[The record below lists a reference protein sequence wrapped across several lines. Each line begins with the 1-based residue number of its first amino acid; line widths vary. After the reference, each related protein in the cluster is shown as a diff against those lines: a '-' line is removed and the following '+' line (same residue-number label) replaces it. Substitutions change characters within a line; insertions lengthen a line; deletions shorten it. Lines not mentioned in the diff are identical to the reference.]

1 MNLPLLFA
9 RRYLLASRSKA
20 GRSTNAINVITLI
33 SIVVIA
39 VVSAAMVVVLS
50 AVNGI
55 SDLVDT
61 IYSPF
66 DQDITITPA
75 EGKTIQRDS
84 LDVGRLLAVSGAALS
99 SWTIEENVLLMHD
112 GQQAVATLKGVEEPY
127 LRMSDMQRYLFS
139 GEARMES
146 ATGSAAVLGIG
157 LRSDLGV
164 PLDDGIFRPLTISAP
179 IRGRKLSTYQQRAFE
194 RMDMAVAGTFT
205 MNMEFDMRYVL
216 VPFAAAETL
225 FHYTG
230 EASALELKLPAEKDA
245 DAVAK
250 DLRSTLGPRYVV
262 RTRQQK
268 NVLMYQTNASE
279 KFFSFLVLAF
289 IGLIGAFNIIA
300 SLTMMMIEK
309 RKDMGTLRSLGADPQ
324 LIRRVF
330 LYEGLLIV
338 LMGMVLGI
346 SVGLGVCWAQERF
359 GLVPLDASVVD
370 HYPVKVLWSDLL
382 VVFATVGAIGLLA
395 TWVPL
400 RALSKRFLHTTSAA
414 E

>member
-9 RRYLLASRSKA
+9 RRYLLAK
-20 GRSTNAINVITLI
+20 RSTNAINLITLI

-39 VVSAAMVVVLS
+39 VVTAAMVVVLS
-50 AVNGI
+50 AMNGI
-55 SDLVDT
+55 NDLVDKL
-61 IYSPF
+61 YSPF

-75 EGKTIQRDS
+75 EGKTLHRDS
-84 LDVGRLLAVSGAALS
+84 LDVQHLLAVSEAPLG

-112 GQQAVATLKGVEEPY
+112 GQQSVATLKGVEEPY

-139 GEARMES
+139 GEARLHS

-164 PLDDGIFRPLTISAP
+164 PLDDGVLRPLTISAP

-225 FHYTG
+225 FHYSG
-230 EASALELKLPAEKDA
+230 EASALELKLPAGRDA
-245 DAVAK
+245 DAVA
-250 DLRSTLGPRYVV
+250 DALRNELGPEYLV
-262 RTRQQK
+262 RTRRQK

-309 RKDMGTLRSLGADPQ
+309 RKDMGTLHSLGADTP

-338 LMGMVLGI
+338 LIGELLGI
-346 SVGLGVCWAQERF
+346 TIGLGVCWVQERF

-370 HYPVKVLWSDLL
+370 HYPVKVLWSDLVL
-382 VVFATVGAIGLLA
+382 VFATVGAIGLLA

-400 RALSKRFLHTTSAA
+400 RALSKRFLHTTSVA
-414 E
+414 

>member
-9 RRYLLASRSKA
+9 RRYLLASRSTA
-20 GRSTNAINVITLI
+20 GRSTNAINVITFI

-55 SDLVDT
+55 SELVDT

-75 EGKTIQRDS
+75 EGKTLHRDS
-84 LDVGRLLAVSGAALS
+84 LDVQHLLAVSEAPLG

-112 GQQAVATLKGVEEPY
+112 GQQSVATLKGVEEPY

-139 GEARMES
+139 GEARLHS

-164 PLDDGIFRPLTISAP
+164 PLDDGVLRPLTISAP

-225 FHYTG
+225 FHYSR
-230 EASALELKLPAEKDA
+230 EASALELKLPAGRDA
-245 DAVAK
+245 DAVA
-250 DLRSTLGPRYVV
+250 DALRNELGPEYLV
-262 RTRQQK
+262 RTRRQK

-309 RKDMGTLRSLGADPQ
+309 RKDMGTLHSLGADTP

-338 LMGMVLGI
+338 LIGELLGI
-346 SVGLGVCWAQERF
+346 TIGLGVCWVQERF

-370 HYPVKVLWSDLL
+370 HYPVKVLWSDLVL
-382 VVFATVGAIGLLA
+382 VFATVGAIGLLA

-400 RALSKRFLHTTSAA
+400 RALSKRFLHTTSVA
-414 E
+414 

>member
-9 RRYLLASRSKA
+9 RRYLLASRSTA
-20 GRSTNAINVITLI
+20 GRRTNAINVITFI

-55 SDLVDT
+55 SELVDT

-75 EGKTIQRDS
+75 EGKTLHRDS
-84 LDVGRLLAVSGAALS
+84 LDVQHLLAVSEAPLG

-112 GQQAVATLKGVEEPY
+112 GQQSVATLKGVEEPY

-139 GEARMES
+139 GEARLHS

-164 PLDDGIFRPLTISAP
+164 PLDDGVLRPLTISAP

-225 FHYTG
+225 FHYSG
-230 EASALELKLPAEKDA
+230 EASALELKLPAGRDA
-245 DAVAK
+245 DAVA
-250 DLRSTLGPRYVV
+250 DAVRNELGPEYLV
-262 RTRQQK
+262 RTRRQK

-309 RKDMGTLRSLGADPQ
+309 RKDMGTLHSLGADTP

-338 LMGMVLGI
+338 LIGELLGI
-346 SVGLGVCWAQERF
+346 TIGLGVCWVQERF

-370 HYPVKVLWSDLL
+370 HYPVKVLWSDLVL
-382 VVFATVGAIGLLA
+382 VFATVGAIGLLA

-400 RALSKRFLHTTSAA
+400 RALSKRFLHTTSVA
-414 E
+414 

>member
-9 RRYLLASRSKA
+9 RRYLLASRSTA
-20 GRSTNAINVITLI
+20 GRSTNAINVITFI

-55 SDLVDT
+55 SELVDT

-75 EGKTIQRDS
+75 EGKTLHRDS
-84 LDVGRLLAVSGAALS
+84 LDVQHLLAVSEAPLG

-112 GQQAVATLKGVEEPY
+112 GQQSVATLKGVEEPY

-139 GEARMES
+139 GEARLHS

-164 PLDDGIFRPLTISAP
+164 PLDDGVLRPLTISAP

-225 FHYTG
+225 FHYSG
-230 EASALELKLPAEKDA
+230 EASALELKLPAGRDA
-245 DAVAK
+245 DAVAEA
-250 DLRSTLGPRYVV
+250 LRNELGPEYLV
-262 RTRQQK
+262 RTRRQK

-309 RKDMGTLRSLGADPQ
+309 RKDMGTLHSLGADTP

-338 LMGMVLGI
+338 LIGELLGI
-346 SVGLGVCWAQERF
+346 TIGLGVCWVQERF

-370 HYPVKVLWSDLL
+370 HYPVKVLWSDLVL
-382 VVFATVGAIGLLA
+382 VFATVGAIGLLA

-400 RALSKRFLHTTSAA
+400 RALSKRFLHTTSVA
-414 E
+414 

>member
-9 RRYLLASRSKA
+9 RRYLLASRSTA
-20 GRSTNAINVITLI
+20 GRSTNAINVITFI

-55 SDLVDT
+55 SELVDT

-75 EGKTIQRDS
+75 EGKTLHRDS
-84 LDVGRLLAVSGAALS
+84 LDVQHLLAVSEAPLG
-99 SWTIEENVLLMHD
+99 SWTIEENVLLIHD
-112 GQQAVATLKGVEEPY
+112 GQQSVATLKGVEEPY

-139 GEARMES
+139 GEARLHS

-164 PLDDGIFRPLTISAP
+164 PLDDGVLRPLTISAP

-225 FHYTG
+225 FHYSG
-230 EASALELKLPAEKDA
+230 EASALELKLPAGRDA
-245 DAVAK
+245 DAVA
-250 DLRSTLGPRYVV
+250 DALRNELGPEYLV
-262 RTRQQK
+262 RTRRQK

-309 RKDMGTLRSLGADPQ
+309 RKDMGTLHSLGADTP

-338 LMGMVLGI
+338 LIGELLGI
-346 SVGLGVCWAQERF
+346 TIGLGVCWVQERF

-370 HYPVKVLWSDLL
+370 HYPVKVLWSDLVL
-382 VVFATVGAIGLLA
+382 VFATVGAIGLLA

-400 RALSKRFLHTTSAA
+400 RALSKRFLHTTSVA
-414 E
+414 

>member
-9 RRYLLASRSKA
+9 RRYLLASRSTA
-20 GRSTNAINVITLI
+20 GRSTNAINVITFI

-55 SDLVDT
+55 SELVDT

-75 EGKTIQRDS
+75 EGKTLHRDS
-84 LDVGRLLAVSGAALS
+84 LDVQHLLAVSEAPLG

-112 GQQAVATLKGVEEPY
+112 GQQSVATLKGVEEPY

-139 GEARMES
+139 GEARLHS

-164 PLDDGIFRPLTISAP
+164 PLDDGVLRPLTISAP

-225 FHYTG
+225 FHYSG
-230 EASALELKLPAEKDA
+230 EASALELKLPAGRDA
-245 DAVAK
+245 DAVA
-250 DLRSTLGPRYVV
+250 DALRNELGPEYLV
-262 RTRQQK
+262 RTRRQK

-309 RKDMGTLRSLGADPQ
+309 RKDMGTLHSLGADTP

-338 LMGMVLGI
+338 LIGELLGI
-346 SVGLGVCWAQERF
+346 TIGLGVCWVQERF

-370 HYPVKVLWSDLL
+370 HYPVKVLWSDLVL
-382 VVFATVGAIGLLA
+382 VFATVGAIGLLA

-400 RALSKRFLHTTSAA
+400 RALSKRFLHTTSVA
-414 E
+414 